1 MVDQIEARTL
11 IQRFLDAV
19 PHPVSE
25 FGQGCWVVV
34 DELTEDHE
42 LFWLFNWHTS
52 RGRHIPLG
60 GNGPLAVA
68 KADGR
73 VYQFG
78 ARDRRQDFNERLRK
92 GELVSVSFEEWEAAW
107 TRRGRT

>member
-1 MVDQIEARTL
+1 MDQLEAHAL
-11 IQRFLDAV
+11 VQRFLDAM
-19 PHPVSE
+19 PHPASR
-25 FGQGCWVVV
+25 FGPGRWVIV

-60 GNGPLAVA
+60 GNCPLAVA
-68 KADGR
+68 KADGQ

-78 ARDRRQDFNERLRK
+78 ARDRRQEFNERLRK
-92 GELVSVSFEEWEAAW
+92 GELTPVSFEEWAAAW
-107 TRRGRT
+107 ARTTG